1 MRREASPGNFIVGG
15 KAPNGKEM
23 ESTITY
29 AEFCQQVNIS
39 KMKIYQE
46 SFAAQK
52 SFGRQTNRIKKEK
65 TAVKNLDNIFG
76 AVLKISNKQGFKSM
90 SMRNLSREC
99 GLSMGALYN
108 YFSSK
113 DELLEMLQHQ
123 RRAITGEILEER
135 IAIESAAPGK
145 LKAAI
150 FTHLFLSEAMQP
162 WFYFSFMETKNLS
175 RIEKQKAMESELAT
189 EKMICDILIQGQ
201 EQNVFHLHDPQLGA
215 SMIKA
220 MLQDW
225 YLKRGKYARKKIS
238 VDQYAE
244 YLIEFIEAFFI
255 KAAK

>member
-1 MRREASPGNFIVGG
+1 M
-15 KAPNGKEM
+15 
-23 ESTITY
+23 TY

-39 KMKIYQE
+39 KMEIYQE

-52 SFGRQTNRIKKEK
+52 SVGRETKRIKKEK

-76 AVLKISNKQGFKSM
+76 AVLKISNKKGFKSM
-90 SMRNLSREC
+90 SMRDLSREC

-123 RRAITGEILEER
+123 RRAITGKILEER
-135 IAIESAAPGK
+135 IASESAAPAK

-150 FTHLFLSEAMQP
+150 FTHLYLSEAMQP

-175 RIEKQKAMESELAT
+175 QIEKQKAMESELAT
-189 EKMICDILIQGQ
+189 EKMICDILILGQ
-201 EQNVFHLHDPQLGA
+201 EQNVFHLHDPRLGA
-215 SMIKA
+215 SIIKA

-225 YLKRGKYARKKIS
+225 YLKRGKHAGKSIT

-244 YLIEFIEAFFI
+244 YLIGFIDAFFL
-255 KAAK
+255 KASQ

>member
-1 MRREASPGNFIVGG
+1 M
-15 KAPNGKEM
+15 
-23 ESTITY
+23 TY
-29 AEFCQQVNIS
+29 AEFCQEANIS
-39 KMKIYQE
+39 KMEIYQE

-52 SFGRQTNRIKKEK
+52 SIGRDTIRIKKEK
-65 TAVKNLDNIFG
+65 TAVKNLDSIFG
-76 AVLKISNKQGFKSM
+76 AVLKISNKKGFKSM
-90 SMRNLSREC
+90 SMRDLSREC

-123 RRAITGEILEER
+123 RRAITGKILEER
-135 IAIESAAPGK
+135 IVSESTPPGK

-150 FTHLFLSEAMQP
+150 FTHLYLSEAMQP

-175 RIEKQKAMESELAT
+175 PIEKQKAIESELAT

-201 EQNVFHLHDPQLGA
+201 EQNVFNSHDPLLGA

-225 YLKRGKYARKKIS
+225 YLKRGKYAGKKIS
-238 VDQYAE
+238 VDQYAT
-244 YLIEFIEAFFI
+244 YLMEFIEAFFM
-255 KAAK
+255 KADQCPFD

>member
-1 MRREASPGNFIVGG
+1 MD
-15 KAPNGKEM
+15 
-23 ESTITY
+23 STMNY

-39 KMKIYQE
+39 KIEIYQE

-52 SFGRQTNRIKKEK
+52 IFGHQTNRIKKEK

-76 AVLKISNKQGFKSM
+76 AVLKISNKIGFKSM
-90 SMRNLSREC
+90 SMRDLSREC

-123 RRAITGEILEER
+123 RRSITGKILDER
-135 IAIESAAPGK
+135 ITLESSAPGK

-162 WFYFSFMETKNLS
+162 WFYFSFMEAKNLS
-175 RIEKQKAMESELAT
+175 QIEKQKAMESELAS
-189 EKMICDILIQGQ
+189 EKMICDILILGQ
-201 EQNVFHLHDPQLGA
+201 EQNVFNAHDPQLGA
-215 SMIKA
+215 SIIKA

-225 YLKRGKYARKKIS
+225 YLKRGKYALKNIS

-244 YLIEFIEAFFI
+244 YLQEFIEAFFM
-255 KAAK
+255 KAQR

>member
-1 MRREASPGNFIVGG
+1 M
-15 KAPNGKEM
+15 
-23 ESTITY
+23 TY

-39 KMKIYQE
+39 KMEIYQE
-46 SFAAQK
+46 SFDAQK
-52 SFGRQTNRIKKEK
+52 SFGRQTKRIKKEK

-76 AVLKISNKQGFKSM
+76 AVLKISNKKGFKSM
-90 SMRNLSREC
+90 SMRDLSQEC

-108 YFSSK
+108 YFASK

-123 RRAITGEILEER
+123 RRAITGKILDER
-135 IAIESAAPGK
+135 IGSESAAPAK

-175 RIEKQKAMESELAT
+175 RIEKQKAMDSELAT

-201 EQNVFHLHDPQLGA
+201 EQNVFHLHDPHLGA

-225 YLKRGKYARKKIS
+225 YLKRGKYAGKNIS

-244 YLIEFIEAFFI
+244 YLLKFIEAFFL
-255 KAAK
+255 KEDLCHFC

>member
-1 MRREASPGNFIVGG
+1 M
-15 KAPNGKEM
+15 
-23 ESTITY
+23 TY

-39 KMKIYQE
+39 KMEIYQE
-46 SFAAQK
+46 SFDAQR
-52 SFGRQTNRIKKEK
+52 SFGRQTKRIKKEK

-76 AVLKISNKQGFKSM
+76 AVLKISNKKGFKSM
-90 SMRNLSREC
+90 SMRDLSQEC

-108 YFSSK
+108 YFASK

-123 RRAITGEILEER
+123 RRAITGKILDER
-135 IAIESAAPGK
+135 IGSESAAPVK

-175 RIEKQKAMESELAT
+175 RIEKQKAMDSELAT

-215 SMIKA
+215 GMIKA

-225 YLKRGKYARKKIS
+225 YLKRGKYAGKNIS

-244 YLIEFIEAFFI
+244 YLLKFIEAFFL
-255 KAAK
+255 KEDLCHFC

>member
-1 MRREASPGNFIVGG
+1 MNRT
-15 KAPNGKEM
+15 M
-23 ESTITY
+23 TY
-29 AEFCQQVNIS
+29 AKFCQEVSIS
-39 KMKIYQE
+39 KMEIYQE
-46 SFAAQK
+46 SFAVQK
-52 SFGRQTNRIKKEK
+52 SVGRQTKRIKKEK

-76 AVLKISNKQGFKSM
+76 AVLKISNKKGFKSM
-90 SMRNLSREC
+90 SMRDLSLEC

-108 YFSSK
+108 YFSGK

-123 RRAITGEILEER
+123 RRAITGKILEER
-135 IAIESAAPGK
+135 IASESAAPAK

-150 FTHLFLSEAMQP
+150 FTHLYLSEAMQP

-175 RIEKQKAMESELAT
+175 QVEKQKAMESELAT
-189 EKMICDILIQGQ
+189 EKMICDILILGQ

-225 YLKRGKYARKKIS
+225 YLKRGKYAWKSIS

-244 YLIEFIEAFFI
+244 YLLEFIEAFFL
-255 KAAK
+255 KASQ